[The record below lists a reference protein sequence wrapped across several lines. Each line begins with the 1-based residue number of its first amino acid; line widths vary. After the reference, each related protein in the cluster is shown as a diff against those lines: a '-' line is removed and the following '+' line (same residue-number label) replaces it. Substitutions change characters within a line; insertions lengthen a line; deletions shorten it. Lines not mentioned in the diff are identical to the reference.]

1 MDDSDSEVTCI
12 FAYKIEISPQLAPN
26 TTDHGLRIPI
36 VVNYH
41 QNIVQLSLTVDTKL
55 LVNEEY
61 YAILGAINANGE
73 IKNNK
78 TVSIEF
84 GIILC
89 MVIYVNNIKFFRLL
103 YTGLRQLCWNTSRI
117 IGAFWNQALLWE

>member
-1 MDDSDSEVTCI
+1 MSTKDSDSEVTCT
-12 FAYKIEISPQLAPN
+12 FAYKIETSPLLAPN
-26 TTDHGLRIPI
+26 TTDHGLQIPI
-36 VVNYH
+36 VVDYH
-41 QNIVQLSLTVDTKL
+41 QNSVQLSLTVDTKL

-73 IKNNK
+73 VKNNK

-89 MVIYVNNIKFFRLL
+89 MVIYVNIFLD
-103 YTGLRQLCWNTSRI
+103 YSI
-117 IGAFWNQALLWE
+117 